1 MDWEEIRYKDHI
13 IWVGELREEWIAS
26 WHALP
31 KGGAMATAAPG
42 EGEVVSGNSR
52 EAAIEAAKR
61 RIDDEIEQRRHKP

>member
-1 MDWEEIRYKDHI
+1 MEWEDILYKDYI
-13 IWVGELREEWIAS
+13 IWFGKLREEWIAS

-31 KGGAMATAAPG
+31 KGGAMATAGPG

-61 RIDDEIEQRRHKP
+61 RIDEIEQRQHKP